1 MYFTS
6 GSDRAFEQLMQ
17 GKPGFDHYD
26 SGEAVTPEDCGTCR
40 FYRPHWKYQFCVYAE
55 CPYQPGKLT
64 AYDAVTFRVK
74 GVENMAVFRVERNKG
89 YTVMSNHHLRNKDLS
104 LKAKGLL
111 SQMLSLPEDWDY
123 TLKGLSGKPIATE
136 APYGYVKDPD
146 NKDFWII
153 DEEAAAVVRL
163 IFRLFIGGKNRN
175 QIAVHLKNEQIPT
188 PTFYM
193 KDRGRGTCK
202 NKTLNEDNRYKWNKA
217 TLTHILT
224 RQEYCGDVV
233 NFKTTKHFRDKRNH
247 YVDRSQWHITEN
259 VHEPII
265 DRTDFE
271 NVQRILE
278 NAPVKRPNGDGEIHP
293 LSGLLFCKDCGAKMH
308 IRIDYRNGGKRHVA
322 YCSEYHKGKAKNP
335 KCSSPHIMD
344 ADLLMQ
350 TVADVLKKIA
360 EYSISNRAEFEALVK
375 KSLAMQQT
383 DKTKKQQKRIPQITT
398 RLEQI
403 DKVLNKLYEDNA
415 LGTIPQD
422 RYEQM
427 SQKYSEEYYSLKAE
441 LEQLREQLSAFENA
455 GRRAQKFVKL
465 IDRYADF
472 TDLTPTILNEFISRI
487 EVHERDKKRAKQ
499 AIQHIGIYFNHIGRF
514 ENELTQLAEPTEQEI
529 RQMREEIEEA
539 RKEKSRAYHRNYSRE
554 YRARNLEKRREYDRI
569 KAREYR
575 AKKKAQAAAALSA
588 P

>member
-1 MYFTS
+1 MLIIRLTLFRPKPWFCTS
-6 GSDRAFEQLMQ
+6 SIVLFFWVWVVDKLSADTLLNILVFCAIFSLALFSPIDSERRHLNTDQKKQYRIITIFITIIFWVIYELLLYMEFE
-17 GKPGFDHYD
+17 
-26 SGEAVTPEDCGTCR
+26 
-40 FYRPHWKYQFCVYAE
+40 VYAVCIAE
-55 CPYQPGKLT
+55 GIMLT
-64 AYDAVTFRVK
+64 AILQIPCVVK
-74 GVENMAVFRVERNKG
+74 KYERN
-89 YTVMSNHHLRNKDLS
+89 L
-104 LKAKGLL
+104 
-111 SQMLSLPEDWDY
+111 
-123 TLKGLSGKPIATE
+123 
-136 APYGYVKDPD
+136 
-146 NKDFWII
+146 
-153 DEEAAAVVRL
+153 
-163 IFRLFIGGKNRN
+163 
-175 QIAVHLKNEQIPT
+175 
-188 PTFYM
+188 
-193 KDRGRGTCK
+193 TCK

-335 KCSSPHIMD
+335 KCNSPHIID

-350 TVADVLKKIA
+350 TIAEVLKKI
-360 EYSISNRAEFEALVK
+360 EDYSISNRAEFEALVK
-375 KSLAMQQT
+375 KNLAMQQT
-383 DKTKKQQKRIPQITT
+383 DQTKKQQKRIPQITT

-427 SQKYSEEYYSLKAE
+427 SQKYSEEYYALKAE
-441 LEQLREQLSAFENA
+441 LATLQEQLSAYENA
-455 GRRAQKFVKL
+455 GGRAQKFLKL
-465 IDRYADF
+465 TERHAAF
-472 TDLTPTILNEFISRI
+472 TDLTPAILNEFISRI
-487 EVHERDKKRAKQ
+487 EVHERDQKRARY
-499 AIQHIGIYFNHIGRF
+499 AIQHISIYFNYIGRF
-514 ENELTQLAEPTEQEI
+514 ENEVTQLAEPTEQEI

-539 RKEKSRAYHRNYSRE
+539 KKEKSRAYHRQYSRE
-554 YRARNLEKRREYDRI
+554 YRARNLEKQREYDRM

-575 AKKKAQAAAALSA
+575 AKRKAQAAAAQ
-588 P
+588 PTQ